1 MADPELF
8 VITEFQCMK
17 KLRAKLSNKKA
28 ARKMMM
34 KLATLA
40 MVMKT
45 NIYDEKK
52 IALTG
57 QSFILIMN
65 RQF

>member
-8 VITEFQCMK
+8 VIVEFHCIK
-17 KLRAKLSNKKA
+17 KLRAKLSYKKA
-28 ARKMMM
+28 ARKMMV

-45 NIYDEKK
+45 NIYDEKR
-52 IALTG
+52 LP
-57 QSFILIMN
+57 
-65 RQF
+65 